1 MCVGGAWQTLSLNPT
16 LYLEFLAWKAENNIL
31 GIQGP
36 CCYSMDSAYHSQPC
50 PPSFSA
56 QTLAPARMIDT
67 WTSVGP
73 HTFYIHFLDHLQTP
87 ELSSLWMLGGQLVP
101 LSVNFYIVLGT
112 CCLEL
117 AVDYYRQVYYP
128 VRCLQDPGRWLTQSN
143 ADCSENCGDLQSAGS
158 DIAPLQAQKAVFMLS
173 FRSAVVRLSSFQEQ
187 LDI

>member
-36 CCYSMDSAYHSQPC
+36 CCYSMGSAYHSQPC

-73 HTFYIHFLDHLQTP
+73 HTFYIHFLDHLQTL

-101 LSVNFYIVLGT
+101 LSVNSYVVLGT

-117 AVDYYRQVYYP
+117 AVDYYP
-128 VRCLQDPGRWLTQSN
+128 VRCITQSG
-143 ADCSENCGDLQSAGS
+143 AYRIQGGGLHKAMLIVVRTVGTCRA
-158 DIAPLQAQKAVFMLS
+158 QAQ
-173 FRSAVVRLSSFQEQ
+173 
-187 LDI
+187 I